1 MASIKQLSDRKYKI
15 TISNGYRTD
24 GRKICKAKTIQ
35 VPDSVPKRGVE
46 QYVYH
51 EAERLERLF
60 KQGYDRREQTKDD
73 YVFRRKGM
81 KLPMTPSTFTWRF
94 KKILKAN
101 DLPTDLNVHSLRHTA
116 ATLFIASGTDV
127 GTVAGLLGHSQPSTT
142 LDIYTHAF
150 DKNKKTASQ
159 IMQSSLE
166 I

>member
-1 MASIKQLSDRKYKI
+1 M
-15 TISNGYRTD
+15 
-24 GRKICKAKTIQ
+24 
-35 VPDSVPKRGVE
+35 
-46 QYVYH
+46 
-51 EAERLERLF
+51 
-60 KQGYDRREQTKDD
+60 
-73 YVFRRKGM
+73 FRRKGM

-116 ATLFIASGTDV
+116 ASLFIASGTDV
-127 GTVAGLLGHSQPSTT
+127 GLLGHSQPSTT